1 MDVTRIKIKRG
12 LSGGYYAQ
20 IYRERGMK
28 EREAW
33 IGSGII
39 PAKKLRKELS
49 ECSERR
55 YFRIE
60 VRVITDS
67 RDAWISDAESSFFG
81 GLKFKYI

>member
-1 MDVTRIKIKRG
+1 
-12 LSGGYYAQ
+12 
-20 IYRERGMK
+20 MK

-49 ECSERR
+49 EYSERR

-67 RDAWISDAESSFFG
+67 RDA
-81 GLKFKYI
+81 